1 MAAYILASLI
11 FVVAAIFQLSLL
23 LILKQKSDG
32 KIRSLEKDIEA
43 TNKTTI
49 EYQESIKR
57 IDMICLILFPFLFT
71 LFNAI
76 YWAIVL

>member
-1 MAAYILASLI
+1 MGAYILASLI
-11 FVVAAIFQLSLL
+11 FVVAAVFQMAIL

-32 KIRSLEKDIEA
+32 KIRSLEKDKDA

-49 EYQESIKR
+49 EIQEFIKR

>member
-1 MAAYILASLI
+1 MGAYILASLI
-11 FVVAAIFQLSLL
+11 FVVAAVFQMAIL

-32 KIRSLEKDIEA
+32 KVRSLEKDIEA
-43 TNKTTI
+43 TNKKTI
-49 EYQESIKR
+49 EFQKFIKR
-57 IDMICLILFPFLFT
+57 IDWICLILFPFLFT

>member
-1 MAAYILASLI
+1 MGAYILASLI
-11 FVVAAIFQLSLL
+11 FVVATVFQMAIL

-32 KIRSLEKDIEA
+32 KVRALEKDIEA

-49 EYQESIKR
+49 EFQEFMKR
-57 IDMICLILFPFLFT
+57 IDWICLTLFPFLFT